1 VGGIQDRPT
10 VTGSR
15 CDSLVVLRCLVAFLL
30 SASSR
35 PALALATAEDPGEG
49 DIEQMDLASMLETP
63 LEVWAATKTEREA
76 HQAPAIITT
85 VTREQIEVWGYR
97 SVAEI
102 LSHLL
107 GFYVVDDHT
116 TPNLAVRG
124 ISGGLYADSSI
135 VKVLID
141 GHSVAFHATGGNW
154 LGPEL
159 VPLSAID
166 RIEVVRGPASALFGA
181 DAFLGVISIKTR
193 TGRSLDGVHARLTG
207 GRTGQEA
214 AGDLDVSAGLQR
226 GPFDLLLSGRYNQRD
241 LSGLSL
247 LSPPA
252 AIEASDAAS
261 PRSLEQRSTSALA
274 RLTYRPG
281 SGTELGGFG
290 YFSGIRRDADG
301 NRLSAFQV
309 RAGLFWDQA
318 LSTQLDLSFRGSWF
332 HGAPGADGRLEVGS
346 EHFFVRREFSFR
358 GGDLDTQLTW
368 KPLFSL
374 ARPLEFVAGV
384 SAFLDDELLP
394 SRIGVAKQ
402 IENSPPGAVIEAISI
417 RQGHRTFLNLG
428 AYLQGIWELLPG
440 PLGVSGGVRYDQHN
454 VYGGQVSE
462 RIGLVSTPLPYLHAK
477 LLYGSAFQAP
487 SPTLLHAV
495 PSRVGDVVGNPNLE
509 PQYSR
514 TLELQLAWEP
524 TEWLTLSTNVAY
536 TGLSDKTEFVQQE
549 INTVARNVSRA
560 RTLSSETS
568 AELKLGAVARG
579 YLSFEAQRTVRRT
592 GQRGYVEQVVGP
604 QGGIYPSR
612 SAHAGV
618 VAQPRGWPVRLATQ
632 VVYVGP
638 RRASDNN
645 ILSNRRAYDLPP
657 YALLDVTLSTTGF
670 RPLAHRREEVS
681 FALMGK
687 NLLGTVGPAPGFS
700 GFDHPLAP
708 RTVLL
713 QMQLGF

>member
-1 VGGIQDRPT
+1 

-15 CDSLVVLRCLVAFLL
+15 CDSLVAVGCLVALSL

-35 PALALATAEDPGEG
+35 PALALAAVEDPDVG

-63 LEVWAATKTEREA
+63 LEVWAATKTERET

-97 SVAEI
+97 SVSEV

-193 TGRSLDGVHARLTG
+193 TGRSLDGVQARLSG
-207 GRTGQEA
+207 GWTGQEA
-214 AGDLDVSAGLQR
+214 AGDMDVSAGLQR
-226 GPFDLLLSGRYNQRD
+226 GDFDLLLSARYNRRD
-241 LSGLSL
+241 LSGLPL

-252 AIEASDAAS
+252 AIEASGAAG
-261 PRSLEQRSTSALA
+261 PRSLEHGSTSALA

-290 YFSGIRRDADG
+290 YFSGIRRDVDG

-309 RAGLFWDQA
+309 RAGLYWDEV
-318 LSTQLDLSFRGSWF
+318 LSNQLDLSFRGSWF
-332 HGAPGADGRLEVGS
+332 HGAPRGDSRLEVGS

-358 GGDLDTQLTW
+358 GADLDTQLTW
-368 KPLFSL
+368 NPLFSP

-402 IENSPPGAVIEAISI
+402 IENSPPGAIIDAISI
-417 RQGHRTFLNLG
+417 RQGHRTFVNMG
-428 AYLQGIWELLPG
+428 AYLQGIWELLPGG

-454 VYGGQVSE
+454 VYGAQVSE
-462 RIGLVSTPLPYLHAK
+462 RVGLVSTPVPYLHAK

-495 PSRVGDVVGNPNLE
+495 PSRVGDVVGNPKLK
-509 PQYSR
+509 PQYGR
-514 TLELQLAWEP
+514 TVELQLAWEP
-524 TEWLTLSTNVAY
+524 SEWLTVSTNVAY
-536 TGLSDKTEFVQQE
+536 TSLSDKTEFVQQE

-560 RTLSSETS
+560 RTVSSETS
-568 AELKLGAVARG
+568 AELKLGTVARG

-612 SAHAGV
+612 TAHAGV

-632 VVYVGP
+632 VAYVGP

-645 ILSNRRAYDLPP
+645 ILSNRSAYDLPS

-670 RPLAHRREEVS
+670 RPMARRRGEIS
-681 FALMGK
+681 FALVGK
-687 NLLGTVGPAPGFS
+687 NLLGTLGPAPGFS